1 MREYIAAG
9 LTVLVSV
16 VVVGCA
22 GAPRPVA
29 PRSGGLTIEQLV
41 AIRHPS
47 QAAWAPDGR
56 RIAFVWDQ
64 GGVQNIYLVDTQAP
78 TVPAALTSYHDGTVE
93 NLFWGR
99 DGKTLWFVRGGDLW
113 QVVPGEAGPPRAA
126 WTTKE
131 RENQIALSPDG
142 TRVLF
147 VRGDDP
153 SVPDWQRRSGDL
165 WVRSLADG
173 RETRLTQ
180 GLGVVSSPSWSPDGK
195 RVAFAVTKVEP
206 RAEAPDYSGA
216 KILYTRG
223 DRGPSVPA
231 YVAVTGGKVTTLAP
245 SPGWDAAPMWLD
257 AVRVLVQRVGE
268 DNGTRELAV
277 ADTTTGQTRVVYH
290 EQDPKFW
297 SLAYV
302 ASTPAPSPDGRRV
315 AFVSDRDG
323 WDHLYVASIDG
334 GETVQITRG
343 QFEVRNPTWSPDGT
357 RIAFDRSLEGKPGV
371 RHLAV
376 ATIGNDPARPTLSEI
391 TSGRGTN
398 ITPTWAPDGRRLVY
412 QHTDPQTSAELFVVD
427 AAQQASPTRLTESM
441 PAGIDRAA
449 FVEPELVRYAAP
461 DGGQV
466 PAYLFVP
473 KGLDRATKHPAI
485 IWIHGDGINQN
496 YDGWHVERNY
506 AVYYSFHQYL
516 LQRGYV
522 VLAPDYRGSIGYG
535 REWRQGVY
543 LDVGGKDARDA
554 AAGADYLKTL
564 AYVDPERIGVWGLS
578 YGGFFTLLAM
588 TERPTTF
595 RCGVDVAGVP
605 DFGMWYVDPGGPW
618 VTARMGTP
626 EKNPAVYRQA
636 APIDRIER
644 LARPLLVLHG
654 TADVNVPYIESV
666 RLVDRL
672 LKTGKGFEFMVYP
685 GEFHYFQRTH
695 VLRDAWQRVERFF
708 GTHLTPDAPGATGR

>member
-1 MREYIAAG
+1 MREHIAAG
-9 LTVLVSV
+9 LTVMAAVIA
-16 VVVGCA
+16 VGCA
-22 GAPRPVA
+22 GAPQPVT
-29 PRSGGLTIEQLV
+29 PRAGGLTIEQLV

-47 QAAWAPDGR
+47 QASWAPDGR

-64 GGVQNIYLVDTQAP
+64 GGVQNIYLADTQAP
-78 TVPAALTSYHDGTVE
+78 GVPAALTSYQDEGIE
-93 NLFWGR
+93 NLFWSR

-113 QVVPGEAGPPRAA
+113 QMVPGAAGPPTAV

-131 RENQIALSPDG
+131 PENQIVLSPDG

-147 VRGDDP
+147 VRGGAP
-153 SVPDWQRRSGDL
+153 SVPDWQRSAGDL

-180 GLGVVSSPSWSPDGK
+180 GMGAVSSPSWSPDGK
-195 RVAFAVTKVEP
+195 RVAFAVTQVAP
-206 RAEAPDYSGA
+206 HAEAPGYSGA

-231 YVAVTGGKVTTLAP
+231 YVAATGGTVTTLAP

-257 AVRVLVQRVGE
+257 AARVLVQRVDA
-268 DNGTRELAV
+268 DNRTRELV
-277 ADTTTGQTRVVYH
+277 VTDTTTRQTRVVYR

-302 ASTPAPSPDGRRV
+302 ASTPMPSPDGRRV

-323 WDHLYVASIDG
+323 WDHLYVISIDG
-334 GETVQITRG
+334 GDAAQITHGR
-343 QFEVRNPTWSPDGT
+343 FEVRNPSWSPDGT
-357 RIAFDRSLEGKPGV
+357 RIAFDRSLDGKPGV

-376 ATIGNDPARPTLSEI
+376 ATIGNDPARSAQIEV

-398 ITPTWAPDGRRLVY
+398 IAPAWAPDGRRLVY
-412 QHTDPQTSAELFVVD
+412 QHTDPHTPAELFVVD
-427 AAQQASPTRLTESM
+427 AVERASPGRLTRSM
-441 PAGIDRAA
+441 PGGIDPAT

-578 YGGFFTLLAM
+578 YGGFFTLMAM

-672 LKTGKGFEFMVYP
+672 LKTGKAFEFMVYP

-708 GTHLTPDAPGATGR
+708 GTHLTPDAPGR